1 MDFISIDQLDKN
13 EAKKEIDMLIPKL
26 NAWSQEYYENDNPS
40 VEDATYDKYYDQL
53 LKIENKFPELIID
66 NSPSQ
71 KVGGKVNN
79 DFNKVVHDIPMLS
92 LGDVF
97 SVEELK
103 LFLDRLKKS
112 QPLSEQYNCELKIDG
127 LAISLIYKNGKL
139 IQGSTRGN
147 GQIGED
153 ITNNLKTIKSI
164 PKTLN
169 KAIDIEVRGEC
180 YMPKSSFLALNEQRQ
195 AEGQAPFANPRNAAA
210 GSLRQ
215 LDPSVTKKRNLS
227 TFMYNV
233 SNYNDIE
240 ADTQSGLLKELTELG
255 FNVNQ
260 EFKVADKQTDIDQ
273 YINQYQDKRN
283 DLPYEIDGIVIKE
296 NQLNLQSLIGNTIKV
311 PKWAIAYKFPPEE
324 VYTLIK
330 DIEWT
335 VGRTGVVT
343 PTAVMN
349 PVQLAG
355 STVSRASLHNFDYI
369 KKKDIRINDTVKLY
383 KAGDIIPEIESFDP
397 SKRPNDSK
405 KYIIP
410 SECPSCGS
418 DLVHLQ
424 DEVAL
429 RCINPKCPAQLY
441 EQINHFASRNAMNID
456 GLGPKIINQLF
467 EKKLVNDV
475 ASLYTL
481 KFEDLIEL
489 EKFGEKSANNLLG
502 SINDSKN
509 NSLER
514 LIFGLGIRN
523 VGTKAAR
530 LIAEHFNN
538 IENIINTNSQ
548 EIEEIDSIGHTI
560 AESVFTYF
568 NKETSKELINELR
581 SNDVNLKYLSENND
595 NIVDN
600 YFNQKTVVITG
611 KLIDMKRSEISDW
624 LIKHGA
630 NVTST
635 VSKKTDLLIVGKDA
649 GSKLAKAKELS
660 VTIWNENQFIN
671 EMNKY

>member
-13 EAKKEIDMLIPKL
+13 EAKKEIDTLILQL
-26 NAWSQEYYENDNPS
+26 NTWAKEYYENDNPS
-40 VEDATYDKYYDQL
+40 VEDATYDKYYNQL
-53 LKIENKFPELIID
+53 LKIENKFPELIKS

-71 KVGGKVNN
+71 KVGGKVDN
-79 DFNKVVHDIPMLS
+79 DFNKVVHNIPMLS

-103 LFLDRLKKS
+103 LFLDRLKKN

-127 LAISLIYKNGKL
+127 LAISLIYKSGKL

-164 PKTLN
+164 PQTLN

-195 AEGQAPFANPRNAAA
+195 SEGQAPFANPRNAAA

-215 LDPSVTKKRNLS
+215 LDSNVTKKRNLS

-233 SNYNDIE
+233 SDYNDLE
-240 ADTQSGLLKELTELG
+240 TNTQSGLLKELFNLG
-255 FNVNQ
+255 FNINQ
-260 EFKVADKQTDIDQ
+260 EFMVANNKQEIER
-273 YINQYQDKRN
+273 YISQYQDKRN

-296 NQLNLQSLIGNTIKV
+296 NQLDLHALIGNTVKV

-324 VYTLIK
+324 VYTQVK
-330 DIEWT
+330 NIEWT

-343 PTAVMN
+343 PTAIMN

-383 KAGDIIPEIESFDP
+383 KAGDIIPEIESFD
-397 SKRPNDSK
+397 SDKRPSNSE

-410 SECPSCGS
+410 NKCPSCGS
-418 DLVHLQ
+418 DLVHLR

-467 EKKLVNDV
+467 DKHLVNDV
-475 ASLYTL
+475 ASLYDL
-481 KFEDLIEL
+481 KFDDLIGL
-489 EKFGEKSANNLLG
+489 EKFGEKSTNNLLN
-502 SINDSKN
+502 SINESKN
-509 NSLER
+509 NSLEK

-530 LIAEHFNN
+530 LIAEHFGAV
-538 IENIINTNSQ
+538 ENIINANIK
-548 EIEEIDSIGHTI
+548 EIEEIDSIGTII
-560 AESVFTYF
+560 AESVSTYF
-568 NKETSKELINELR
+568 HKITSKELINELR
-581 SNDVNLKYLSENND
+581 NNNVNLRYLGNNSD
-595 NIVDN
+595 NIIDN
-600 YFNQKTVVITG
+600 YFNQKTIVITG
-611 KLIDMKRSEISDW
+611 NLIDMKRNEISEW
-624 LIKHGA
+624 LIEHGA

-649 GSKLAKAKELS
+649 GSKLEKANELS
-660 VTIWNENQFIN
+660 IPIWDENQFID

>member
-1 MDFISIDQLDKN
+1 MEFISIDKIDKR
-13 EAKKEIDMLIPKL
+13 EATKEIDMLIPQLKS
-26 NAWSQEYYENDNPS
+26 WSKEYYENDNPS
-40 VEDATYDKYYDQL
+40 VEDSTYDKYYEQL
-53 LKIENKFPELIID
+53 LKIENKFPELIKQD
-66 NSPSQ
+66 SPSQ
-71 KVGGKVNN
+71 KVGGRVSNDFSKVN
-79 DFNKVVHDIPMLS
+79 HEIPMLS

-103 LFLDRLKKS
+103 NFLDRLQKS
-112 QPLSEQYNCELKIDG
+112 QPLSKEYNCELKIDG
-127 LAISLIYKNGKL
+127 LAISLLYKGGKL

-153 ITNNLKTIKSI
+153 ITNNLKNIESI

-169 KAIDIEVRGEC
+169 KPIDIEVRGEC
-180 YMPKSSFLALNEQRQ
+180 YMPKSSFLALNEKRQ
-195 AEGQAPFANPRNAAA
+195 EDGQEPFANPRNAAA

-215 LDPSVTKKRNLS
+215 LDPMITKKRNLS

-233 SNYNDIE
+233 ADYNQIGVT
-240 ADTQSGLLKELTELG
+240 TQSELLKELSSLG

-260 EFKVADKQTDIDQ
+260 EFYVATTQAEIDQ
-273 YINQYQDKRN
+273 YISDYQNQRN
-283 DLPYEIDGIVIKE
+283 NLSYEIDGIVIKE
-296 NQLNLQSLIGNTIKV
+296 NQLKLQALIGNTVKV

-324 VYTLIK
+324 VYTLVK

-349 PVQLAG
+349 PVKLAG

-369 KKKDIRINDTVKLY
+369 KKKDIRINDMVKLY

-397 SKRPNDSK
+397 DKRPKDSE
-405 KYIIP
+405 KYVIP
-410 SECPSCGS
+410 STCPSCGS
-418 DLVHLQ
+418 ELVHLR

-429 RCINPKCPAQLY
+429 RCINPKCPSQLY

-489 EKFGEKSANNLLG
+489 EKFGEKSANNLLD
-502 SINDSKN
+502 SINQSKN

-530 LIAEHFNN
+530 LIAEHFNVIDN
-538 IENIINTNSQ
+538 VIDAGVD
-548 EIEEIDSIGHTI
+548 EIESIDSIGQII
-560 AESVFTYF
+560 AESVCAYF
-568 NKETSKELINELR
+568 NKMTSKDLIDELKN
-581 SNDVNLKYLSENND
+581 NGVNLKYLGSNN
-595 NIVDN
+595 NQIVDN

-611 KLIDMKRSEISDW
+611 KLIDMTRNEISDW
-624 LIKHGA
+624 LINHGA

-635 VSKKTDLLIVGKDA
+635 VSKKTDFLIAGKDA
-649 GSKLAKAKELS
+649 GSKLSKAKDLS
-660 VTIWNENQFIN
+660 IPVWDENEFIN
-671 EMNKY
+671 EMGKS

>member
-13 EAKKEIDMLIPKL
+13 EAKKEIDTLILQL
-26 NAWSQEYYENDNPS
+26 NTWAKEYYENDNPS
-40 VEDATYDKYYDQL
+40 VEDATYDKYYNQL
-53 LKIENKFPELIID
+53 LKIENKFPELIKS

-71 KVGGKVNN
+71 KVGGKVDN
-79 DFNKVVHDIPMLS
+79 DFNKVVHNIPMLS

-103 LFLDRLKKS
+103 LFLDRLKKN

-127 LAISLIYKNGKL
+127 LAISLIYKSGKL

-164 PKTLN
+164 PQTLN

-195 AEGQAPFANPRNAAA
+195 SEGQAPFANPRNAAA

-215 LDPSVTKKRNLS
+215 LDSNVTKKRNLS

-233 SNYNDIE
+233 SDYNDLE
-240 ADTQSGLLKELTELG
+240 TNTQSGLLKELFNLG
-255 FNVNQ
+255 FNINQ
-260 EFKVADKQTDIDQ
+260 EFMVANNKQEIER
-273 YINQYQDKRN
+273 YISQYQDKRN

-296 NQLNLQSLIGNTIKV
+296 NQLDLHALIGNTVKV

-324 VYTLIK
+324 VYTQVK
-330 DIEWT
+330 NIEWT

-343 PTAVMN
+343 PTAIMN

-383 KAGDIIPEIESFDP
+383 KAGDIIPEIESFD
-397 SKRPNDSK
+397 SDKRPSNSE

-410 SECPSCGS
+410 NKCPSCGS
-418 DLVHLQ
+418 DLVHLR

-467 EKKLVNDV
+467 DKHLVNDV
-475 ASLYTL
+475 ASLYDL
-481 KFEDLIEL
+481 KFDDLIGL
-489 EKFGEKSANNLLG
+489 EKFGEKSTNNLLN
-502 SINDSKN
+502 SINESKN
-509 NSLER
+509 NSLEK

-530 LIAEHFNN
+530 LIAEHFGAV
-538 IENIINTNSQ
+538 ENIINANIK
-548 EIEEIDSIGHTI
+548 EIEEIDSIGTII
-560 AESVFTYF
+560 AESVSTYF
-568 NKETSKELINELR
+568 HKITSKELINELR
-581 SNDVNLKYLSENND
+581 NNNVNLRYLGNNSD
-595 NIVDN
+595 NIIDN
-600 YFNQKTVVITG
+600 YFNQKTIVITG
-611 KLIDMKRSEISDW
+611 KLIDMKRNEISEW
-624 LIKHGA
+624 LIEHGA

-649 GSKLAKAKELS
+649 GSKLEKANELS
-660 VTIWNENQFIN
+660 IPIWDENQFID